1 MAFYYIIISG
11 IPLPFVSLHVVNIT
25 IISFCSLQYSVLE
38 SMATGYDTD
47 GNAEPVYDIGW
58 WAPGGQMYSTI
69 KDLNKV
75 SPYSIT
81 HILSY
86 IM

>member
-1 MAFYYIIISG
+1 
-11 IPLPFVSLHVVNIT
+11 
-25 IISFCSLQYSVLE
+25 
-38 SMATGYDTD
+38 MATGYDTD